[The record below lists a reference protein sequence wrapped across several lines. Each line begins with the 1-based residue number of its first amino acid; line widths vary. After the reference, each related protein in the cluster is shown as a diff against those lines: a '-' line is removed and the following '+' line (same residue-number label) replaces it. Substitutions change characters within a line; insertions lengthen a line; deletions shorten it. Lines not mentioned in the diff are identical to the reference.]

1 MKQREGGVNGLVRN
15 VMLRGTNRLEA
26 NATLDEQFVPSTRR
40 ETNEDKL
47 DRLIGDENAES
58 KKKK

>member
-1 MKQREGGVNGLVRN
+1 MKQREGGGNGVVPN

-40 ETNEDKL
+40 ETNEEKL
-47 DRLIGDENAES
+47 DRMIGDE
-58 KKKK
+58 KC